1 MIRFRWLM
9 FETRTRVSMSNVPLI
24 CFLTETF
31 FGFGT
36 VEWPK
41 EVGRFLFFTGF
52 LSTGFT
58 LGLVGFHGSQL
69 ALGSVYPVFFKI
81 LVLPGFSS
89 HFTAHVTVRNVYRVL
104 KKKKWIHG
112 TPGVFVI
119 FFRFSRVTVSF
130 FWSLAGHQFLEPIF
144 GFYWVF
150 YRVFWNV
157 FT

>member
-104 KKKKWIHG
+104 KKKNEFMEHRVCLWFF
-112 TPGVFVI
+112 FVSLVLPCP
-119 FFRFSRVTVSF
+119 FFGLWLVTSFSSR
-130 FWSLAGHQFLEPIF
+130 SL
-144 GFYWVF
+144 GFTGFF